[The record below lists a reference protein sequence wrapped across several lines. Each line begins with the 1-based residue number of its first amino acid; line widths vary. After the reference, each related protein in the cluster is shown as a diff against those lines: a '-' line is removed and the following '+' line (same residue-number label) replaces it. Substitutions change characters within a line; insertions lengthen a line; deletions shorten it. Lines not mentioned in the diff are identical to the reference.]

1 MLQELRSHV
10 PHGAASKQKL
20 LKKKKKKKATKKE
33 RGKNKTKILT

>member
-20 LKKKKKKKATKKE
+20 LKKKRPQKRRE
-33 RGKNKTKILT
+33 REKNKTKILT